1 MKRSFTSYQ
10 ELLEEEE
17 RLQSVVDEAN
27 IRVENHF
34 KLDLRPTKLIGLLK
48 GFSPFSKLGKQSSN
62 VLGFLNLD
70 SKEEENKGNNNLI
83 ELSLDLAYQ
92 SIGLMFIK
100 KTQKDKLN
108 SEESSAKTSIKL
120 ILKSI
125 ADNLY
130 FQNKEKIVSAVNQLI
145 NKNKENPKS

>member
-48 GFSPFSKLGKQSSN
+48 GFSPFSKLGKQSSS

-92 SIGLMFIK
+92 SIGLIFIK

-108 SEESSAKTSIKL
+108 SQESSAKTSIKL